1 MAGGKMYKVVEG
13 KQTVLQNAKKKT
25 GAKAQSNQIQRLA
38 RQVDGV
44 KDRLAETSIQKNW
57 HCGYSSRTNAYPLIV
72 PLTSGPKSGAT
83 GTATTNNVPSDL
95 MNWITWGSFPGGA
108 VNTEKGRIALYS
120 QYIDMILTP
129 GGETDVLCHTIFVVQ
144 LRDDKEGMANQTYRR
159 TTNMSSM
166 ELDLDYCTTPGAGGA
181 QAYLN
186 PKLYRIHKRYEF
198 VTAGN
203 ITEPGVD
210 DSTLLLNGK
219 TAGHHRVQLKL
230 SYGGRQLRTTGR
242 SEEVQGI
249 VYNDIPPQ
257 YKYFIIVFSDN
268 STLDLE
274 NPSFQ
279 VHSTITS
286 RLI

>member
-1 MAGGKMYKVVEG
+1 MAGGKIYKAVEG

-25 GAKAQSNQIQRLA
+25 GAKAQSKQIQRLA

-44 KDRLAETSIQKNW
+44 KDRLQETSIQKNW

-72 PLTSGPKSGAT
+72 PLTSGPKSGTT
-83 GTATTNNVPSDL
+83 GTAVTNNDPEDI
-95 MNWITWGSFPGGA
+95 MNWIAWGSFPGGA

-120 QYIDMILTP
+120 QYVDMILTP
-129 GGETDVLCHTIFVVQ
+129 GGETDVLCHTVFVVQ

-159 TTNMSSM
+159 TSNMSSM
-166 ELDLDYCTTPGAGGA
+166 TEDLDFCTTPDAGGA

-186 PKLYRIHKRYEF
+186 PQLYRIHKRYEF
-198 VTAGN
+198 ITAGD
-203 ITEPGVD
+203 ISEPAANEG
-210 DSTLLLNGK
+210 LLLTNRV
-219 TAGHHRVQLKL
+219 AGNNRVQLKL
-230 SYGGRQLRTTGR
+230 NYGGRQLRTTGY
-242 SEEVQGI
+242 SEEIQGI
-249 VYNDIPPQ
+249 AYNDIPPE

-268 STLDLE
+268 STIDLE

-286 RLI
+286 RLL